1 MVEKQSLTYIKENF
15 FMKIGRIL
23 VIAVLLVFGIT
34 MSVSFVNAQSDLGS
48 PENPIQ
54 VYFVPSAEA
63 QALITGGEVL
73 KAALEEAT
81 GLSFEVFVPTSYAAT
96 IEAMCA
102 APDSSIGFIPAAGY
116 VIGNARCG
124 LEVEAAA
131 VRFGWPVYWAQWV
144 VRRDSD
150 IHTFGDLEGRTWA
163 YGDRGSTSGYIVP
176 SVEMQAAGITPG
188 EETESGGHPQSIL
201 AVYNG
206 EVDFATT
213 FFSPPLTPGAAW
225 NYGDLP
231 EPYDLTVEDSY
242 TTVSDSGSTRLWVGD
257 TRILDARSA
266 VAEQAPDV
274 VDMVR
279 ILKISEAIPNDTMS
293 FGPGFPAELR
303 TQIFDALVAYS
314 GTEGWATSALGSS
327 EGYSWS
333 GLSLMDDSAF
343 DTVRLQFEILGLTEA
358 DIFGE

>member
-1 MVEKQSLTYIKENF
+1 
-15 FMKIGRIL
+15 MKLGRIL
-23 VIAVLLVFGIT
+23 VLAVLVAMVLSFSFT
-34 MSVSFVNAQSDLGS
+34 FVNAQAELGT

-63 QALITGGEVL
+63 QALIEGGEVL
-73 KAALEEAT
+73 RVALEEAT
-81 GLSFEVFVPTSYAAT
+81 GLSFEVSVPTSYAAT

-102 APDSSIGFIPAAGY
+102 APDSSMGFIPAAGY
-116 VIGNARCG
+116 VIGNNRCG
-124 LEVEAAA
+124 LEVHAAA
-131 VRFGWPVYWAQWV
+131 VRFGWPVYWAQYI

-163 YGDRGSTSGYIVP
+163 FGDRGSTSGYIVP

-188 EETESGGHPQSIL
+188 EETETGGHPQTVL

-206 EVDFATT
+206 EVDFGTT

-231 EPYDLTVEDSY
+231 EPFDLTVEESY

-274 VDMVR
+274 VDVVR

-327 EGYSWS
+327 DGYSWTTVA
-333 GLSLMDDSAF
+333 LMDDSAF
-343 DTVRLQFEILGLTEA
+343 DTVRLQFEILGLTEE